1 MTRLRSACS
10 VALLLL
16 ASVLA
21 VSVTFADEG
30 EEEARKLFKDG
41 VGFLNRGSFAEAL
54 DRFERAYD
62 LWHNPKILLNIAT
75 TLRELG
81 RLPDAANAYQQYL
94 KDSGADPERVPEV
107 RRALAEIDPKVSV
120 LQVEVKTPGA
130 SLSVHGTAMRRES
143 ARTLRLVRTLGDELD
158 ASRTWT
164 VRVVPGEH
172 LISIAK
178 EGFETYTQK
187 VMLAAGEK
195 RSLTVAL
202 EQRGERQSEE
212 PEPGPAEAT
221 EPSGEP
227 EVSDLSHSGQLSL
240 FTRADVDGKF
250 RGAVGGVGA
259 GYGLGEVLE
268 LQVAALVGRD
278 KGFEPGATLYLSTG
292 VVKPLGYVGVPV
304 FFVDGARPGGHGAVG
319 LQVDPSRHVGI
330 FGQAGV
336 AAFFK
341 APDQRESTAF
351 VLSLGVQ
358 GRL

>member
-1 MTRLRSACS
+1 MTRLRFACS
-10 VALLLL
+10 AWFLL
-16 ASVLA
+16 ASVLV
-21 VSVTFADEG
+21 VSVTCADEG

-41 VGFLNRGSFAEAL
+41 VGYLNRGSFAEAL

-107 RRALAEIDPKVSV
+107 KKALTEIDPKVGV
-120 LQVEVKTPGA
+120 LEIEVKTPDA
-130 SLSVHGTAMRRES
+130 SLSIHGAASRRES
-143 ARTLRLVRTLGDELD
+143 ARNLRIVRTLGEESD

-195 RSLTVAL
+195 RSLSVAL
-202 EQRGERQSEE
+202 EQRGERQSEDPG
-212 PEPGPAEAT
+212 PEPLEAT
-221 EPSGEP
+221 EPLGEP

-240 FTRADVDGKF
+240 FTRVDVDGKF
-250 RGAVGGVGA
+250 RGAVGALGM
-259 GYGLGEVLE
+259 GYGLGDVVE
-268 LQVAALVGRD
+268 LQVGALVGRD

-292 VVKPLGYVGVPV
+292 VFKPLGYVGVPV
-304 FFVDGARPGGHGAVG
+304 FFVDGTSPGARGAVG
-319 LQVDPSRHVGI
+319 LQVDPSRSIGI
-330 FGQAGV
+330 LGQLGA
-336 AAFFK
+336 AAFFNV
-341 APDQRESTAF
+341 PEHRESTAF
-351 VLSLGVQ
+351 ILSLGVQ